1 MFLGILVHE
10 VWLVEMLEGRFH
22 HSSCFDSDAAKET
35 AKYSQQWLL
44 SVD

>member
-10 VWLVEMLEGRFH
+10 VWLVEMLEGRF